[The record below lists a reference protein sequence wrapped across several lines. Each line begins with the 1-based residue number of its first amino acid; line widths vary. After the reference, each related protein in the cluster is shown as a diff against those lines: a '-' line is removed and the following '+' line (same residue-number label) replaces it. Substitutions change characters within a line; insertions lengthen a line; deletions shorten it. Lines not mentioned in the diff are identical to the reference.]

1 MRTEEKKT
9 SLLQAEQGKKKNQSH
24 NRIISSLRFIIDK
37 RIIGRNYNRQ
47 KLSDYSQI
55 NDSLGEQNGSNK
67 PNPTYQSV
75 FRTVNDREPKN
86 PK

>member
-1 MRTEEKKT
+1 M
-9 SLLQAEQGKKKNQSH
+9 
-24 NRIISSLRFIIDK
+24 IDK

-75 FRTVNDREPKN
+75 FRTVNDREAKN